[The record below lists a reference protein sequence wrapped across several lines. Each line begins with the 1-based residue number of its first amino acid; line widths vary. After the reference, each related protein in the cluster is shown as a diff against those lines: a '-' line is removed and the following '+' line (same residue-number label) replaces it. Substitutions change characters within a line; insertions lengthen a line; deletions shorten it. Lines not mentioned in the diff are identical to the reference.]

1 MEPKNKFDWN
11 YGKVLGMRVLTVFDE
26 FAVVKTHCVY
36 LQQ

>member
-26 FAVVKTHCVY
+26 LAVVKTHCVY